1 MHSLCIDILK
11 EMNVNH
17 TKKKTTFKFSFSFQ
31 QGFMEDLHQVLSEIR
46 PQETEYD
53 KRPLPGVNA
62 EENRELKRK
71 GVDCD
76 QVYSSIYIGNL

>member
-1 MHSLCIDILK
+1 
-11 EMNVNH
+11 
-17 TKKKTTFKFSFSFQ
+17 
-31 QGFMEDLHQVLSEIR
+31 MEDLHQVLSEIR

>member
-1 MHSLCIDILK
+1 MHSLCIDIK
-11 EMNVNH
+11 RNERKSH
-17 TKKKTTFKFSFSFQ
+17 EKRTTFKFSFSFQ
-31 QGFMEDLHQVLSEIR
+31 QGYMEDLHQVLSEIR

>member
-1 MHSLCIDILK
+1 
-11 EMNVNH
+11 
-17 TKKKTTFKFSFSFQ
+17 
-31 QGFMEDLHQVLSEIR
+31 MEDLHQILSEIR

-53 KRPLPGVNA
+53 KRPLPGVTA

-76 QVYSSIYIGNL
+76 LVFSGGIYIGNL